1 MTTAPRRAALAF
13 IFVTVLLDMLAFGII
28 IPVLPHLVEQLI
40 GGGTANAA
48 WWVGVL
54 STVFAIAQFICSPI
68 QGALSDRFGRRPVI
82 LISNFGLAVDFFV
95 MALAPTLWLL
105 FVGRTV
111 MGMTAASFSTA
122 NAYIADITPKDKR
135 AGAYGLLGAA
145 FGVGFVLG
153 PGLGGWLGAM
163 HLRLPF
169 YVAGTLALCNFL
181 YGLFVLPES
190 LPKERRT
197 PRFEL
202 RSAHPVGALKLLRR
216 TPTLLGL
223 GVSSFLVFLAHYA
236 LQITFVLYGDYR
248 YHWGPQAVGMVLML
262 VGACD
267 GLVQAV
273 LTRRLTPRFG
283 ERPVLLF
290 GMLCGIAS
298 FVLMGLAGTGWV
310 FLLGIPLMALW
321 GLANPPLQ
329 SMMTHEVEATEQGR
343 LQGANTSLGSFA
355 GIFGP
360 YLFAQVFAWSIAP
373 ESRVHVPGA
382 AFLLAAGL
390 LACALAV
397 AVRATRRLRGGTPD
411 VAVGDPA
418 HASHAAALQ
427 IAAKEPASPETLRTH
442 P

>member
-1 MTTAPRRAALAF
+1 
-13 IFVTVLLDMLAFGII
+13 VTVLLDMLAFGII

-40 GGGTANAA
+40 GGGTASAA

-54 STVFAIAQFICSPI
+54 STVFAITQFVFSPI

-82 LISNFGLAVDFFV
+82 LISNFGLAIDFFV
-95 MALAPTLWLL
+95 MATAPTLWLL

-202 RSAHPVGALKLLRR
+202 HSAHPVGALKLLRR
-216 TPTLLGL
+216 TPQLLGL
-223 GVSSFLVFLAHYA
+223 GVTSFLVFLAHYA
-236 LQITFVLYGDYR
+236 LQITFVLYADYR
-248 YHWGPQAVGMVLML
+248 YHWGPAAVGQVLML

-267 GLVQAV
+267 GLVQAL

-298 FVLMGLAGTGWV
+298 FVLMGLASVGWV

-321 GLANPPLQ
+321 GLSNPPIQ
-329 SMMTHEVEATEQGR
+329 SIMTHQVELTEQGR

-360 YLFAQVFAWSIAP
+360 YLFAQVFAWSISP
-373 ESRVHVPGA
+373 DSPIHLPGS
-382 AFLLAAGL
+382 AFLLAAAL
-390 LACALAV
+390 LAAALVV
-397 AVRATRRLRGGTPD
+397 AVRATRGLARTDGHATTS
-411 VAVGDPA
+411 DPA
-418 HASHAAALQ
+418 HAAHATAL
-427 IAAKEPASPETLRTH
+427 AVPAGEPISPEPTESH